1 MKPRIFDFHTHTF
14 NSDGILSPMELIRQ
28 AQRRGYS
35 AIGIAD
41 HIGAGGIERRIDE
54 LTTDCLK
61 ASGYWEI
68 IAIPGVELT
77 HVPPA
82 IIDELAAKAKTA
94 GAKIVIVH
102 GETPFEGVAQGT
114 NRAAIKS
121 PDVDILAHPGI
132 ISPEDAALAAEN
144 GTYLEISAR
153 KDHALCNGLVAKLA
167 IKMGAK
173 LLVNSDAHGPG
184 DLFNLAN
191 VRNVALGAGL
201 SSAEADQALIL
212 NPQAFIRK
220 LGYEIN

>member
-1 MKPRIFDFHTHTF
+1 MKPHIFDFHTHTF

-28 AQRRGYS
+28 AQRRAYS

-41 HIGAGGIERRIDE
+41 HIGAGGIERRIEE
-54 LTTDCLK
+54 LTADCLK
-61 ASGYWEI
+61 ASGYWDI

-82 IIDELAAKAKTA
+82 IIDELAARAKTA

-132 ISPEDAALAAEN
+132 ILPDDVALAAEN
-144 GTYLEISAR
+144 GTYLELSAR
-153 KDHALCNGLVAKLA
+153 RDHSLCNGLVAKLA
-167 IKMGAK
+167 IEMGAK

-201 SSAEADQALIL
+201 SGEEADQVLIRT
-212 NPQAFIRK
+212 PQAF
-220 LGYEIN
+220 L

>member
-1 MKPRIFDFHTHTF
+1 MKPRIYDFHTHTF

-28 AQRRGYS
+28 AQRRAYS

-41 HIGAGGIERRIDE
+41 HIGAGGIERRIKE
-54 LTTDCLK
+54 LTADCEK
-61 ASGYWEI
+61 ASGYWDI

-82 IIDELAAKAKTA
+82 IIDELAARAKTA

-114 NRAAIKS
+114 NLAAIKS
-121 PDVDILAHPGI
+121 PGVDIRAHPGI
-132 ISPEDAALAAEN
+132 ISLDDAALAAEN
-144 GTYLEISAR
+144 GTYLEINAR
-153 KDHALCNGLVAKLA
+153 RDHALCNGLVAKLA
-167 IKMGAK
+167 IEMGAK
-173 LLVNSDAHGPG
+173 LLVNSDAHAPG

-201 SSAEADQALIL
+201 SDAEADQALIL
-212 NPQAFIRK
+212 NPQVFLKK
-220 LGYEIN
+220 LGYELN

>member
-28 AQRRGYS
+28 AMRRAYS
-35 AIGIAD
+35 AIGITD
-41 HIGAGGIERRIDE
+41 HIGAGGIVRRMEE
-54 LTTDCLK
+54 LIVDCEK
-61 ASGYWEI
+61 ASGYWDI
-68 IAIPGVELT
+68 IAIPGIELT

-114 NRAAIKS
+114 NRAAILS

-132 ISPEDAALAAEN
+132 ITPEDAALAAEN
-144 GTYLEISAR
+144 GTYLEISGR
-153 KDHALCNGLVAKLA
+153 KDHALCNGLVTKLA
-167 IKMGAK
+167 IEMGAK
-173 LLVNSDAHGPG
+173 LLVNSDAHGPN

-191 VRNVALGAGL
+191 VRNVAVGAGL
-201 SSAEADQALIL
+201 SSEEADQVLIR
-212 NPQAFIRK
+212 NPQEFLQK
-220 LGYEIN
+220 LGYELN